1 MLSNLEFSFMA
12 QENGASSQTDNVSSS
27 RHISGLIL
35 RSSKLLSRK
44 AWLGCTR
51 ASRPRSYD
59 LLLVAEYCCWVSG
72 FFSALLLRLTMG
84 GQWWKRCLLCSG
96 TTLALPM
103 SNWLMCVFAY
113 ARDLFPMQFCH
124 FWPSSSIVRSL
135 STGRWLSSI
144 PTDVTAVLARSCINH
159 VTLTTLGSLFPI
171 RLQSRLAC

>member
-27 RHISGLIL
+27 PHISGLIL
-35 RSSKLLSRK
+35 RSSKLPGRK

-59 LLLVAEYCCWVSG
+59 LLLVAECCCWVSD
-72 FFSALLLRLTMG
+72 FLSALFLRLTMG

-96 TTLALPM
+96 TILALLM

-113 ARDLFPMQFCH
+113 ARDLFPMQFLSLLALKQYCK
-124 FWPSSSIVRSL
+124 IVVD
-135 STGRWLSSI
+135 W
-144 PTDVTAVLARSCINH
+144 AVA
-159 VTLTTLGSLFPI
+159 
-171 RLQSRLAC
+171 

>member
-59 LLLVAEYCCWVSG
+59 LLLVAEYCCWVSD

-103 SNWLMCVFAY
+103 SNWLMCLCLCK
-113 ARDLFPMQFCH
+113 RSFP
-124 FWPSSSIVRSL
+124 
-135 STGRWLSSI
+135 
-144 PTDVTAVLARSCINH
+144 DAVL
-159 VTLTTLGSLFPI
+159 SL
-171 RLQSRLAC
+171 LALKQYCKIVVDWTVA